1 MRAASRRAGSKE
13 RGPRAGTPFCRD
25 RPPGPCAGAPKTDQ
39 TGKKTVFQD
48 LTRRLDATLKKLS
61 GADRLTEDNIKEAL
75 REVRLALL
83 EADVNYNVAK
93 NLIANIREKA
103 LGKDVLGSLTP
114 AQQVV
119 GIVNEELTKLLGGH
133 ASELNLDAAKA
144 KNKGMTVVMV
154 MGLQGSGKT
163 TFCGKLALRMKKEGR
178 VPMLVA
184 CDIYRPAAIDQLHV
198 IGDSIG
204 VLVHSDRE
212 KKNPSQI
219 AKLGQRRAR
228 DNGCDVLIIDTAGRL
243 HIDDALMGELE
254 AIQQMVPSDESLLVL
269 DAMTGQE
276 AVNIAGTFAKRLN
289 FDGVVL
295 TKLDGDARGG
305 AALSVLEVTGKP
317 VKLCGVGEK
326 LEDLEVFH
334 PDRMAGRILGMGDVL
349 TLIEQ
354 AQDKMDQATAEHLA
368 GRFAQGEFSLEDFQ
382 SQIKQMK
389 KMGPL
394 KGVLKM
400 LPGVDGDMLDKAK
413 VDDKQFNQVDAI
425 INSMTVKERRQPDII
440 NGSRRKRIA
449 NGSGTTV
456 SQVNKLLKQYRDMR
470 RMMRDINAAGGLE
483 AFGKKVFK
491 A

>member
-1 MRAASRRAGSKE
+1 M
-13 RGPRAGTPFCRD
+13 D
-25 RPPGPCAGAPKTDQ
+25 
-39 TGKKTVFQD
+39 
-48 LTRRLDATLKKLS
+48 
-61 GADRLTEDNIKEAL
+61 
-75 REVRLALL
+75 
-83 EADVNYNVAK
+83 
-93 NLIANIREKA
+93 EK
-103 LGKDVLGSLTP
+103 
-114 AQQVV
+114 
-119 GIVNEELTKLLGGH
+119 
-133 ASELNLDAAKA
+133 
-144 KNKGMTVVMV
+144 
-154 MGLQGSGKT
+154 
-163 TFCGKLALRMKKEGR
+163 
-178 VPMLVA
+178 
-184 CDIYRPAAIDQLHV
+184 
-198 IGDSIG
+198 
-204 VLVHSDRE
+204 
-212 KKNPSQI
+212 
-219 AKLGQRRAR
+219 
-228 DNGCDVLIIDTAGRL
+228 
-243 HIDDALMGELE
+243 
-254 AIQQMVPSDESLLVL
+254 LLVL

-276 AVNIAGTFAKRLN
+276 AVNIASTFAARLN

-317 VKLCGVGEK
+317 VKLVGVGEK

-354 AQDKMDQATAEHLA
+354 AQDKMDSATAEHLA

-382 SQIKQMK
+382 AQIKQMK

-400 LPGVDGDMLDKAK
+400 LPGVSGDMLDKAK
-413 VDDKQFNQVDAI
+413 VDDKQFAQVEAI

-449 NGSGTTV
+449 NGSGSTV

-483 AFGKKVFK
+483 AFGKKVFR

>member
-1 MRAASRRAGSKE
+1 M
-13 RGPRAGTPFCRD
+13 
-25 RPPGPCAGAPKTDQ
+25 
-39 TGKKTVFQD
+39 FQD
-48 LTRRLDATLKKLS
+48 LTRRLDQTLKKLA
-61 GADRLTEDNIKEAL
+61 GADRLTEDNVKEAL

-83 EADVNYNVAK
+83 EADVDYNVAK
-93 NLIANIREKA
+93 KLVGNIRDKA
-103 LGKDVLGSLTP
+103 LGQDVLGSLTP

-119 GIVNEELTKLLGGH
+119 GIVNGELTALLGGQ
-133 ASELNLDAAKA
+133 ARELNLDPHKA
-144 KNKGMTVVMV
+144 KSKGLTTVMV

-163 TFCGKLALRMKKEGR
+163 TFCGKLALRLKKEGR
-178 VPMLVA
+178 TPMLVA

-198 IGDSIG
+198 VGDSIG

-212 KKNPSQI
+212 KKNAAQI
-219 AKLGQRRAR
+219 AKLGMRRAK

-254 AIQQMVPSDESLLVL
+254 SIEQMVPMDEKLLVL

-276 AVNIAGTFAKRLN
+276 AVNIASTFAARLN

-317 VKLCGVGEK
+317 VKLVGVGEK

-354 AQDKMDQATAEHLA
+354 AQDKMDSATAEHLA

-382 SQIKQMK
+382 AQIKQMK

-400 LPGVDGDMLDKAK
+400 LPGVSGDMLDKAK
-413 VDDKQFNQVDAI
+413 VDDKQFAQVEAI

-449 NGSGTTV
+449 NGSGSTV

-483 AFGKKVFK
+483 AFGKKVFR

>member
-1 MRAASRRAGSKE
+1 M
-13 RGPRAGTPFCRD
+13 
-25 RPPGPCAGAPKTDQ
+25 
-39 TGKKTVFQD
+39 FQD

-61 GADRLTEDNIKEAL
+61 GAERLTEDNIKDAL

-93 NLIANIREKA
+93 KLVANIREKA
-103 LGKDVLGSLTP
+103 LGQDVLGSLTP

-119 GIVNEELTKLLGGH
+119 GIVNDELTALLGGQ
-133 ASELNLDAAKA
+133 ARELNLDPAKA
-144 KNKGMTVVMV
+144 KNKGLATVMV

-163 TFCGKLALRMKKEGR
+163 TFCGKLALRLKKEGR
-178 VPMLVA
+178 TPMLVA
-184 CDIYRPAAIDQLHV
+184 ADIYRPAAIDQLHV

-212 KKNPSQI
+212 RKNASQI
-219 AKLGQRRAR
+219 VKLGQRRAK
-228 DNGCDVLIIDTAGRL
+228 DNNCDVLIIDTAGRL
-243 HIDDALMGELE
+243 HIDDTLMGELE
-254 AIQQMVPSDESLLVL
+254 SIQQTVPMDEKLLVL

-276 AVNIAGTFAKRLN
+276 AVNIASTFAARLD

-295 TKLDGDARGG
+295 TKMDGDARGG

-317 VKLCGVGEK
+317 VKLVGVGEK

-354 AQDKMDQATAEHLA
+354 AQDKMDSETAERLA

-382 SQIKQMK
+382 AQIRQMK

-413 VDDKQFNQVDAI
+413 VDDKQFHHVEAI

-483 AFGKKVFK
+483 AFGKKVFR